1 MTKEKEVLHL
11 PVVIEQDE
19 DEIYI
24 VSCPVYKG
32 CHSYGKTIEEA
43 LGNLKEVIEMCVEEE
58 AEQYGSQNRFIG
70 FIELTIEKKVL

>member
-11 PVVIEQDE
+11 PVIIEQDE

-43 LGNLKEVIEMCVEEE
+43 LGNLKEVIEMCVEE
-58 AEQYGSQNRFIG
+58 
-70 FIELTIEKKVL
+70 

>member
-1 MTKEKEVLHL
+1 LSFSEKKELHMTKEKEVLHL

-43 LGNLKEVIEMCVEEE
+43 LGNLKEVIEMCVEE
-58 AEQYGSQNRFIG
+58 
-70 FIELTIEKKVL
+70 

>member
-11 PVVIEQDE
+11 PVVIEHDE

-32 CHSYGKTIEEA
+32 CHSYVKTIEEA
-43 LGNLKEVIEMCVEEE
+43 LGNLKEVIEMCVEE
-58 AEQYGSQNRFIG
+58 
-70 FIELTIEKKVL
+70 

>member
-1 MTKEKEVLHL
+1 MSFSEKKELHMTKEKEVLHL

-43 LGNLKEVIEMCVEEE
+43 LGNLKEVIEMCVEE
-58 AEQYGSQNRFIG
+58 
-70 FIELTIEKKVL
+70 